1 MSVNLM
7 KYFPDSILVKI
18 KFCLPLP
25 PGPEGGGQPRQW
37 PVLAPHEGD
46 HTWTRASVRTREFP
60 TVPGSVSLRRWS
72 VSASPGATIMS
83 RDMSHDVM
91 IGASPV
97 ATMDVTLASSLA
109 LRRVAS

>member
-1 MSVNLM
+1 MWPPWSV
-7 KYFPDSILVKI
+7 
-18 KFCLPLP
+18 
-25 PGPEGGGQPRQW
+25 W

-46 HTWTRASVRTREFP
+46 HMWTRASVRTREFP

-109 LRRVAS
+109 LRSVAL

>member
-1 MSVNLM
+1 MSVSS
-7 KYFPDSILVKI
+7 PVW
-18 KFCLPLP
+18 P
-25 PGPEGGGQPRQW
+25 PWSVW

-109 LRRVAS
+109 LRRVAL